1 MATFVAG
8 DVAAAPRKPLYFNDV
23 LCGTY
28 ARL

>member
-1 MATFVAG
+1 MTTFVAG
-8 DVAAAPRKPLYFNDV
+8 DVAAAPRKPQYFNDV